1 MSFRIL
7 KAFFHRNEN
16 NMKYQSPFTF
26 YFLHLTVLFSSFALV
41 SSFGLSKILHAE
53 LLTIDKRGG
62 LAGVYFFPDRSPDLI
77 ETFLFI
83 KSGAFYDEG
92 REGLAHYLEH
102 LVWLNAVNPD
112 GRATTARHD
121 GASLDGLTTTY
132 SLKGKPEELDAYLET
147 LTKVF
152 EPPSLDEAF
161 MREEVDIIKRE
172 YDYRVLERPLYPVY
186 RDIQTHLFGKMGR
199 GRAALGTPETISKFT
214 PEAAVALHAR
224 THVPANAVLFIM
236 GNADLETVEPLVEKH
251 FGGMAAGSPPPRY
264 ERSAFQERREILE
277 TSVEGLTSP
286 RLIYAKRIMLE
297 TPLAKDRLQLRLSL
311 LHSIWDS
318 TLEGSLAKP
327 LRFDDFITNNFSL
340 SLSSIEPGEVLM
352 TFNAVPDEGV
362 ELSSLLKAFE
372 ETLKVLA
379 DDGIPGATFERI
391 RDKRLAALD
400 DAVGRR
406 WLALDLVA
414 DQIANEAEPIS
425 AETYIER
432 FGGTTLDELNVLVHA
447 LSGPGDVVAV
457 SVSPK

>member
-1 MSFRIL
+1 
-7 KAFFHRNEN
+7 
-16 NMKYQSPFTF
+16 MKYQSPLAQYFSFRTAIFTSVLLV
-26 YFLHLTVLFSSFALV
+26 FL
-41 SSFGLSKILHAE
+41 FGLPKIIHAE
-53 LLTIDKRGG
+53 LFSIDKRGG
-62 LAGVYFFPDRSPDLI
+62 FAGVYFFPDRSPDLI
-77 ETFLFI
+77 EAFLFI
-83 KSGAFYDEG
+83 KSGGFYDEG
-92 REGLAHYLEH
+92 TEGLAHYLEH

-121 GASLDGLTTTY
+121 GASINGLTTTY

-152 EPPSLDEAF
+152 EPPALDEAF

-172 YDYRVLERPLYPVY
+172 YDYRVSKRPLYPVY
-186 RDIQTHLFGKMGR
+186 RDIQTHLFGRIGR
-199 GRAALGTPETISKFT
+199 GRTALGTPESISKLT

-236 GNADLETVEPLVEKH
+236 GNTDLEMVEPLVEKH
-251 FGGMAAGSPPPRY
+251 FGGIAAGSPPPRY
-264 ERSAFQERREILE
+264 KRSAFQERREILE
-277 TSVEGLTSP
+277 TSIEGLTSP
-286 RLIYAKRIMLE
+286 RLIYSKRIMLE
-297 TPLAKDRLQLRLSL
+297 TPLAKDRLQLRLNL

-327 LRFDDFITNNFSL
+327 LRFDDFITNRFSL

-362 ELSSLLKAFE
+362 ELSSLLIAFE
-372 ETLKVLA
+372 DTLKALA
-379 DDGIPGATFERI
+379 DDGIPKATFERI
-391 RDKRLAALD
+391 REKRLVALEG
-400 DAVGRR
+400 AVSRR
-406 WLALDLVA
+406 KLALDLVA
-414 DQIANEAEPIS
+414 DQIADGAEPIS

-432 FGGTTLDELNVLVHA
+432 YGSTTLDELNALVHA